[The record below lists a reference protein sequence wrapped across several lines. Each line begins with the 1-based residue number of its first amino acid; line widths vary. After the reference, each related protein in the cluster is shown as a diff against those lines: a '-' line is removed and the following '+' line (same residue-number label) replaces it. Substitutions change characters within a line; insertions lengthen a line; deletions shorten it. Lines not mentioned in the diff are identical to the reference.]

1 MRGGFNDRTV
11 TYDLS
16 GGAGISPTTVS
27 TFEGASIT
35 LAGTPTKV
43 GYQFE
48 GWQLGATRYNA
59 SSAYSVT
66 TSVTFTAVWSAK
78 LVSYSY
84 DLNGG
89 TSTVPA
95 PGSVA
100 SGSQFT
106 TAPTPTRASVTVGD
120 IVTYYTFTGWKIN
133 NTGSSLTAGTLATMP
148 GSDSPVV
155 IFAQWN
161 AFSYNLNGGGWP
173 TP

>member
-1 MRGGFNDRTV
+1 MRGGFNNLNV
-11 TYDLS
+11 TYELS

-27 TFEGASIT
+27 TVEGSVIT
-35 LAGTPTKV
+35 LAGTPV
-43 GYQFE
+43 RAGYEFE

-59 SSAYSVT
+59 SSAYTVT

-78 LVSYSY
+78 LVFYSY

-95 PGSVA
+95 SGSVA

-133 NTGSSLTAGTLATMP
+133 NSGSSLAAGVLTTMP

-155 IFAQWN
+155 IYAQWS
-161 AFSYNLNGGGWP
+161 AMSYNLNGGVMP